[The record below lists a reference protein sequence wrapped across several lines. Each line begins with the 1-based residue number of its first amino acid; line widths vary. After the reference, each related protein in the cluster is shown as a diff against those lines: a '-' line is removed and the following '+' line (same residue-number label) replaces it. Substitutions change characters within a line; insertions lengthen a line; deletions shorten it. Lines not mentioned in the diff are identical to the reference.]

1 MISKE
6 QAQRIKSYVESMLV
20 YETQVLYSQMGL
32 SKSADKA
39 SAEFLTHILELNQHN
54 AEETGQQF
62 LSYID
67 SLTKA
72 EWIDWSG
79 GDCPV
84 APEDKVQYKTTFGK
98 VLEALACDIRWKHI
112 SNTDYLAGDVIAY
125 RVIG

>member
-1 MISKE
+1 MITKD
-6 QAQRIKSYVESMLV
+6 QAQRIKSYVESMLA
-20 YETQVLYSQMGL
+20 YETAALHNKICL
-32 SKSADKA
+32 AKSTDKS
-39 SAEFLTHILELNQHN
+39 SAELMACLLKLTQKN

-72 EWIDWSG
+72 EWIEWGG

-112 SNTDYLAGDVIAY
+112 SNTDHQAGDVIAY
-125 RVIG
+125 RIIG

>member
-6 QAQRIKSYVESMLV
+6 QAQKIKSFVESMLV
-20 YETQVLYSQMGL
+20 YETQVLYSQMSL

-39 SAEFLTHILELNQHN
+39 STEFLTDILELNQHN
-54 AEETGQQF
+54 AEETGKQF

-72 EWIDWSG
+72 EWIDWPG

-112 SNTDYLAGDVIAY
+112 SNTDHQAGDVIAY